1 MSMDFSACYVDTMS
15 SVAVAARLGDRRRLR
30 RLLREG
36 RSVSCTDNR
45 GWMPLHEAAHAGMMG
60 CLKDILS
67 AARTGVSLSEFR
79 TYVNSSTHEGETAC
93 FLAARGGHVGA
104 VRRLLKSKAKIDQLT
119 NDLSC
124 PLYAAVDNGHIEVVR
139 LLMDKGAELN
149 RSHTAT
155 CWTCLHLAVYRDH
168 VDIVW
173 MLVQSAELEVR
184 DDYNMTP
191 LFLAAKHG
199 RQQCLEILIHAGAD
213 VNAQASD
220 MASPLMLASQQ
231 GHESCVELLLEHN
244 ANANL
249 NCSYDWPQLPIHAA
263 AQFGH
268 LGILR
273 RLLPVTIRQC
283 DRGEGLVSPL
293 YLAIQGGQAACVALL
308 LDQGFSPDAQS
319 CLHSMGP
326 HSPLSFAFHSGYSDI
341 SGMLLAAGAAL
352 HKSEWKPVLGQKNSS
367 LLKLVLEHRWLYPPR
382 HPRGDS
388 SKVALR
394 RPELDDMLRTAL
406 KLLEF
411 AVDWLPPLLR
421 AGLDPDSL
429 LRSIVLEKV
438 DSELLNFLL
447 QFVNWSTMSPA
458 LKSILWRRRAQET
471 WHPLPQFDSVP
482 DLSHLC
488 RLRIRTL
495 MGPEEVMRM
504 DAVGELPV
512 PLSIQRFLQFT

>member
-1 MSMDFSACYVDTMS
+1 MDFSACYVDTMS

-45 GWMPLHEAAHAGMMG
+45 GWMPLHEAAHAGMMS

-168 VDIVW
+168 VDIVR

-319 CLHSMGP
+319 RLHSMGP
-326 HSPLSFAFHSGYSDI
+326 HSPLSLAFHSGYSDI

-352 HKSEWKPVLGQKNSS
+352 HKWEWKPVLGQKNSS

-458 LKSILWRRRAQET
+458 LKSVLWRRRAQET

-495 MGPEEVMRM
+495 MGPEEVMRT

-512 PLSIQRFLQFT
+512 PPSIQRFLQFT

>member
-1 MSMDFSACYVDTMS
+1 MDFSACYVDTMS

-45 GWMPLHEAAHAGMMG
+45 GWMPLHEAAHAGMMS

-168 VDIVW
+168 VDIVR

-199 RQQCLEILIHAGAD
+199 RQQCLEILIHAGSRVLCGVAAG
-213 VNAQASD
+213 AQRQRQLELQLRLAPAAHPRRRTVRPPRVAARFS
-220 MASPLMLASQQ
+220 AKRGSPR
-231 GHESCVELLLEHN
+231 
-244 ANANL
+244 
-249 NCSYDWPQLPIHAA
+249 
-263 AQFGH
+263 
-268 LGILR
+268 ILR

-319 CLHSMGP
+319 RLHSMGP
-326 HSPLSFAFHSGYSDI
+326 HSPLSLAFHSGYSDI

-352 HKSEWKPVLGQKNSS
+352 HKWEWKPVLGQKNSS

-458 LKSILWRRRAQET
+458 LKSVLWRRRAQET

-495 MGPEEVMRM
+495 MGPEEVMRT

-512 PLSIQRFLQFT
+512 PPSIQRFLQFT